1 MSVTRMQ
8 ILLTEEQ
15 ARALRAMAQEQG
27 KSISALV
34 REMVERGL
42 QEERERLLAQ
52 QEQALEEIRAA
63 HQDLVRAGAQPMS
76 GEEVVEMI
84 RRMRE
89 ERTDEIVRHA
99 LGRD

>member
-15 ARALRAMAQEQG
+15 AAELRRLAKARRA
-27 KSISALV
+27 SISQLV

-42 QEERERLLAQ
+42 RDERARLLEQ
-52 QEQALEEIRAA
+52 QQRALEGLRRARQELEA
-63 HQDLVRAGAQPMS
+63 AGATPVT
-76 GEEVVEMI
+76 GDEVVELI

-89 ERTDEIVRHA
+89 ERTDEIVRNA